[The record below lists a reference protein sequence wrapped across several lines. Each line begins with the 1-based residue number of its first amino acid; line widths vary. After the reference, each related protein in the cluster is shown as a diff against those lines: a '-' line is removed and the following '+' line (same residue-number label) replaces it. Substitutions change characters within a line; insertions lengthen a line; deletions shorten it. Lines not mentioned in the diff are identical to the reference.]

1 MTRLCVFCTGITGS
15 GTADYLKRV
24 EKTNPVFDIGRMM
37 FEIAEKNLGA
47 PIPRTKILDKSDSE
61 LAPLRAA
68 AFEKILRETR
78 DLDKPFFVRSH
89 GSFRWKGSLRK
100 AFDLHYLSE
109 LKPDIFISIV
119 DSIPEIYH
127 RVHTNNQWKGK
138 LDLKEIVVWRDEE
151 AVLTELM
158 ANYQSKPFYLLP
170 FEEPLETLFGIIAG
184 KKRAYLSY
192 PITHM
197 SRNEWFEE
205 KNGQRDLLRRKLVIF
220 DPSDIRDV
228 EFVSKAAEAKR
239 EGKKMVEYQLRSGK
253 IIMTCDEILQ
263 IENDIK
269 FQTVQRD
276 FKIIDQC
283 HMVIALYPQAVKSQG
298 VADEVK
304 YGSTHKDVF
313 LISPLKGIDPF
324 TDFNITARYQTVE
337 DFLRNF
343 ESSS

>member
-15 GTADYLKRV
+15 GPADYLKQV
-24 EKTNPVFDIGRMM
+24 ERTNPVFDIGKMM

-47 PIPRTKILDKSDSE
+47 PIPRTKILDKADSE

-68 AFEKILRETR
+68 AFEKILRQTR

-89 GSFRWKGSLRK
+89 GSFRWKGCLRK

-109 LKPDIFISIV
+109 LRPDMFISIV
-119 DSIPEIYH
+119 DSIAETYH
-127 RVHTNNQWKGK
+127 RIQTNNQWKGK
-138 LDLKEIVVWRDEE
+138 LNLKDIAVWRDEE

-170 FEEPLETLFGIIAG
+170 FEEPLDTLFGIIAG

-197 SRNEWFEE
+197 GRSTNEWFSE
-205 KNGQRDLLRRKLVIF
+205 KNRQRDILRRKLVVF
-220 DPSDIRDV
+220 DPSDLRDV
-228 EFVSKAAEAKR
+228 DFISRAAEAKR
-239 EGKKMVEYQLRSGK
+239 DGKKKVEYPLRTG
-253 IIMTCDEILQ
+253 TTTVNCDEVLQ
-263 IENDIK
+263 IENDVK

-283 HMVIALYPQAVKSQG
+283 HMVVALYPQSVKSQG
-298 VADEVK
+298 VADELK

-313 LISPLKGIDPF
+313 LITPLKGIDPF
-324 TDFNITARYQTVE
+324 TDFNITARYETVD
-337 DFLRNF
+337 DFLR
-343 ESSS
+343 SLD

>member
-1 MTRLCVFCTGITGS
+1 LTRLCVFCTGITGS
-15 GTADYLKRV
+15 GTADYLKQL
-24 EKTNPVFDIGRMM
+24 EKTNLVYDIGRMM

-89 GSFRWKGSLRK
+89 GSFRWKSCLRK

-109 LKPDIFISIV
+109 LKPDIFVCIV
-119 DSIPEIYH
+119 DSIAEIYH
-127 RVHTNNQWKGK
+127 RIQTNNQWSGK
-138 LDLKEIVVWRDEE
+138 LNLKEIVVWRDEE

-170 FEEPLETLFGIIAG
+170 FEEPLETLFGIIEG

-197 SRNEWFEE
+197 DKSLDEWLKE
-205 KNGQRDLLRRKLVIF
+205 KDKQRDTLRRKLVVF
-220 DPSDIRDV
+220 DPRDIKDV
-228 EFVSKAAEAKR
+228 EFIASAAEAKR
-239 EGKKMVEYQLRSGK
+239 EGRKKVDYQLRSDA
-253 IIMTCDEILQ
+253 ISVDCDEVLR
-263 IENDIK
+263 IEDDVK

-283 HMVIALYPQAVKSQG
+283 HMVVALYPQSVKSQG
-298 VADEVK
+298 VADELK

-313 LISPLKGIDPF
+313 LITPLKGIDPF
-324 TDFNITARYQTVE
+324 TDFNITARYETVD
-337 DFLRNF
+337 DFIRGLK
-343 ESSS
+343 